1 MPEVMFNGPDG
12 RLEARYHHAKVRGA
26 PIALILH
33 PHPLHGGTMNN
44 RISYTLY
51 EAFRGL
57 GFSVLRFNFRG
68 VGKSQGRY
76 DGGAGELNDACG
88 ALDFIQAINPEPSSL
103 WVAGYSFGAWIGMQL
118 LMRRPEVG
126 GFISIAPPAN
136 VFDFTFLAPCPANG
150 LMIQGAKDTLVPEP
164 SVAKLVA
171 KLNTQKGVS
180 IDYRVFED
188 ADHFYTDQAE
198 AIRAATIDH
207 VRKALGMDRKKVAMA
222 AD

>member
-12 RLEARYHHAKVRGA
+12 RLEARYHHARARGA

-88 ALDFIQAINPEPSSL
+88 ALDFLQTINPEPSSL

-126 GFISIAPPAN
+126 GFVSIAPPAN
-136 VFDFTFLAPCPANG
+136 LHDFTFLAPCPSSG
-150 LMIQGAKDTLVPEP
+150 LIVHGDADKVVPLKDVQLLVD
-164 SVAKLVA
+164 KL
-171 KLNTQKGVS
+171 KTQKGIKIDQS
-180 IDYRVFED
+180 ILPGANHFFENNVDELIRICSDYVDMRLAMND
-188 ADHFYTDQAE
+188 AA
-198 AIRAATIDH
+198 
-207 VRKALGMDRKKVAMA
+207 
-222 AD
+222 